1 MEKSKRNVELLLK
14 DMQSKLEETEKNS
27 IKEGKRLTQ
36 KLEKRV
42 DSLTFF

>member
-1 MEKSKRNVELLLK
+1 
-14 DMQSKLEETEKNS
+14 MQSKLEETEKNS

-42 DSLTFF
+42 GSLTFFIRFEFGFEIVEFSR